1 MLCGG
6 CPTRVSEETPAASC
20 SALPHTG
27 DRIGSSLCLG
37 TDQSSWLTRADVA
50 VGSFASFWGLYPTE
64 RHRSAVPQIPV
75 ITRPEMDIRVE
86 NSRGREAMHI
96 ATVLRLQEADHRHLP
111 SHALLPVRG
120 PSRRDPTHP
129 RSCIRPQA
137 SAICPRSRPRSRCR
151 SCDVPAPADIRSRPD
166 RTRRASLRTAASI

>member
-1 MLCGG
+1 MLFAVERKGRSSQQRPSLLAGTTGAAAACSIIEVASRPGSSSSGVRRRPSDGG
-6 CPTRVSEETPAASC
+6 LRHSDGVDAQPLCLQQRKLLLTGGTAASC
-20 SALPHTG
+20 HKET
-27 DRIGSSLCLG
+27 
-37 TDQSSWLTRADVA
+37 
-50 VGSFASFWGLYPTE
+50 Y
-64 RHRSAVPQIPV
+64 
-75 ITRPEMDIRVE
+75 
-86 NSRGREAMHI
+86 AMQQNI

-111 SHALLPVRG
+111 CHALLPVRG